1 MLNETTALMNAYAQ
15 AASYQTAPTFTNY
28 QVSGDATDWL
38 AKLDIP
44 AITVALCSMFYH
56 YLQILTGHYQF
67 LHKQYLYSQG
77 QQQVHGLYHKIPH
90 FPNGALHLLT

>member
-44 AITVALCSMFYH
+44 TITVELATHESSEWNQNLAGVKA
-56 YLQILTGHYQF
+56 ILDYYQN
-67 LHKQYLYSQG
+67 K
-77 QQQVHGLYHKIPH
+77 
-90 FPNGALHLLT
+90 